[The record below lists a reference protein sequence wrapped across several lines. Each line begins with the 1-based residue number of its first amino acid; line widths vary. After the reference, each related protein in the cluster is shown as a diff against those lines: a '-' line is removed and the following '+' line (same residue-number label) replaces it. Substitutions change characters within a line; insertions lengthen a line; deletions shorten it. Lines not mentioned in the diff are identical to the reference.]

1 VVPLVFKTSVGREER
16 PGCVRFAHVS
26 AIAENRPTLG
36 EHHPDP
42 SLGQRPERNWSVMRA
57 RAILTV
63 ALISALALGV
73 TGCDQ
78 IKKAIAPAP
87 KINHVTIK
95 AKVAAPGA
103 AIAGALKQKI
113 PDNLPLWP
121 GSGVMKERLTKGSNG
136 DSWSATFNTF
146 DPYNDIVSGTAKGF
160 QDASWQVMQQDVS
173 SADASITVLTVSDSA
188 AEGVVT
194 ITAQP
199 DKSTQIG
206 YVITTAS
213 K

>member
-1 VVPLVFKTSVGREER
+1 MS
-16 PGCVRFAHVS
+16 
-26 AIAENRPTLG
+26 
-36 EHHPDP
+36 
-42 SLGQRPERNWSVMRA
+42 
-57 RAILTV
+57 V
-63 ALISALALGV
+63 ALVAVLAMGV

-78 IKKAIAPAP
+78 IKKAITPPP
-87 KINHVTIK
+87 KVTRVAVA
-95 AKVAAPGA
+95 AKVAAPNAKIVGT
-103 AIAGALKQKI
+103 LKQKL

-136 DSWSATFNTF
+136 DSWSATFTSA
-146 DPYNDIVSGTAKGF
+146 DPYTDVVNGTAKGF

-173 SADASITVLTVSDSA
+173 SVDASITVLTVSSQA

-194 ITAQP
+194 VTAQP

-206 YVITTAS
+206 YVITTPS

>member
-1 VVPLVFKTSVGREER
+1 
-16 PGCVRFAHVS
+16 
-26 AIAENRPTLG
+26 
-36 EHHPDP
+36 
-42 SLGQRPERNWSVMRA
+42 MRA
-57 RAILTV
+57 RTILSLALV
-63 ALISALALGV
+63 AALALGL

-78 IKKAIAPAP
+78 IKKALAPP
-87 KINHVTIK
+87 PTINHVTIK

-103 AIAGALKQKI
+103 AIVGTLKQKL
-113 PDNLPLWP
+113 PASLPLWP

-136 DSWSATFNTF
+136 DSWSATFTTS
-146 DPYNDIVSGTAKGF
+146 DPYNDVLSGTAKGF

-173 SADASITVLTVSDSA
+173 SADASVTVLTVSSSA

-206 YVITTAS
+206 YVITTPS